1 MLPPVRR
8 GIYHKGEGGTVIMN
22 VEWFRRGAVAIFG
35 VLLAL
40 VHLYCGGYRPIT
52 ADILRSIHV
61 GFGLIIIYMLY
72 PFDKEKKNVSLII
85 DLLLTLLAAAWVSYF
100 TLTLETVPLRTGNP
114 IFADIAISTIG
125 MIVLFEATRRV
136 LGMILPS
143 IAIAFLLYAL
153 LGHLIPG
160 ALGHRGVDYAWLITH
175 SLLSTEGVFGVP
187 IGVSARF
194 VFLFVLF
201 AAALDKTGGGKFFL
215 DLAYAILGRF
225 RGGPAKVAVFGSAL
239 MGTMSGSAV
248 ANVAGTGCITIPLM
262 KQLGY
267 DNKSSGAIEAVASSG
282 GLIMP
287 PIMGA
292 AAFIM
297 SEFLGITYLKIIIAA
312 AIPACLYYLAVFCA
326 VDFKAARIGLVGLP
340 ADQIPRVRSVL
351 KTGAQFIIP
360 LLVLIIYL
368 VISTPQRAA
377 FWGFIAIIILYVINL
392 AWKRDFRSLKN
403 ILFVME
409 AGSRQALPIIT
420 ACAVAGVVVG
430 VISLTG
436 LGFMLTGYLMTIGG
450 TNLLFVLIISMVTSI
465 ILGMGLPVTAC
476 YIVLAVLAAPAMVE
490 LGVDPVAAHLF
501 IIYFGVLSGITPPV
515 ALAAYVGAGIA
526 EAKPMSVAV
535 EACKIGVVAF
545 FLPYMFLYN
554 PVLLLHDVTAMKLTI
569 SLVGAIIGCVAI
581 AAGTQGYLLTKANW
595 IQRILLVAGAVL
607 LFSFKTYAYALAFA
621 CIGITVIWQVSTIVN
636 ERKRTA
642 VDTIQA

>member
-1 MLPPVRR
+1 MS
-8 GIYHKGEGGTVIMN
+8 

-35 VLLAL
+35 ILLAL

-72 PFDKEKKNVSLII
+72 PFDKEKQGVSLII
-85 DLLLTLLAAAWVSYF
+85 DCLLALLALAWVGYF
-100 TLTLETVPLRTGNP
+100 TLTLETVPMRTGNP
-114 IFADIAISTIG
+114 IFADVAISTVG
-125 MIVLFEATRRV
+125 MLVLFEATRRV

-143 IAIAFLLYAL
+143 IAINFLLYAL

-160 ALGHRGVDYAWLITH
+160 ALGHRGVDYSWLITH

-215 DLAYAILGRF
+215 DLAYAILGRY
-225 RGGPAKVAVFGSAL
+225 RGGPAKVAVVGSAL

-267 DNKSSGAIEAVASSG
+267 DNKSAGAIEAVASSG

-326 VDFKAARIGLVGLP
+326 VDFKAARLGLVGLP
-340 ADQIPRVRSVL
+340 ADQVPKVWNVL
-351 KTGAQFIIP
+351 KTGVQFMIP
-360 LLVLIIYL
+360 LFVLIIYL

-377 FWGFIAIIILYVINL
+377 FWGFVAIIVLYVINL
-392 AWKRDFRSLKN
+392 AWKKDFGSIKN

-450 TNLLFVLIISMVTSI
+450 TSLLFVLIISMVTSI

-526 EAKPMSVAV
+526 EARPMEVAI
-535 EACKIGVVAF
+535 EACRIGIVAF

-554 PVLLLHDVTAMKLTI
+554 PVLLLQDVTAVKLTL
-569 SLVGAIIGCVAI
+569 SLVGSIIGCIAI
-581 AAGTQGYLLTKANW
+581 AAGTQGYLLTNANW
-595 IQRILLVAGAVL
+595 LQRILLIAAAVL
-607 LFSFKTYAYALAFA
+607 LFSFKIYAYILAFI
-621 CIGITVIWQVSTIVN
+621 CIGIVVTWQLYASAN
-636 ERKRTA
+636 ARKRTLHNGVNA
-642 VDTIQA
+642 

>member
-1 MLPPVRR
+1 
-8 GIYHKGEGGTVIMN
+8 MN
-22 VEWFRRGAVAIFG
+22 VEWFRRGAVATFG

-52 ADILRSIHV
+52 ADILRSLHV

-72 PFDKEKKNVSLII
+72 PFNKEKVNLSLII
-85 DLLLTLLAAAWVSYF
+85 DSLLALLALAWVGYF
-100 TLTLETVPLRTGNP
+100 TLTLETVPMRTGNP

-125 MIVLFEATRRV
+125 MFVLFEATRRV

-143 IAIAFLLYAL
+143 IAITFLLYAL

-215 DLAYAILGRF
+215 DLAYAILGRY
-225 RGGPAKVAVFGSAL
+225 RGGPAKVAVVGSAL

-262 KQLGY
+262 KDLGY
-267 DNKSSGAIEAVASSG
+267 DNRSAGAIEAVASSG

-297 SEFLGITYLKIIIAA
+297 SEFLGITYLKIIISA

-326 VDFKAARIGLVGLP
+326 VDFKAARLGLVGLP
-340 ADQIPRVRSVL
+340 ADQIPKVWNVL
-351 KTGAQFIIP
+351 KTGAQFILP
-360 LLVLIIYL
+360 LLVLIVYL

-377 FWGFIAIIILYVINL
+377 FWGFVAIVVLYAINL
-392 AWKRDFRSLKN
+392 AWNKDLGSLKN

-409 AGSRQALPIIT
+409 AGSKQALPIIT

-450 TNLLFVLIISMVTSI
+450 TSLLFVLIISMVTSI

-490 LGVDPVAAHLF
+490 LGVDPIAAHLF

-526 EAKPMSVAV
+526 EAKPMSVAL
-535 EACKIGVVAF
+535 EACRIGIVAF

-554 PVLLLHDVTAMKLTI
+554 PVLLLQDVTVVKLAL
-569 SLVGAIIGCVAI
+569 SLLGAIIGCVAI
-581 AAGTQGYLLTKANW
+581 AAGTQGYLLTNANW
-595 IQRILLVAGAVL
+595 MQRILLIVAAVL
-607 LFSFKTYAYALAFA
+607 LFSFKAYAYILALI
-621 CIGITVIWQVSTIVN
+621 CIGIAITWQVYAKMDA
-636 ERKRTA
+636 RKRA
-642 VDTIQA
+642 LQNGVQA

>member
-1 MLPPVRR
+1 
-8 GIYHKGEGGTVIMN
+8 MN
-22 VEWFRRGAVAIFG
+22 VEWFRRGAVATFG

-52 ADILRSIHV
+52 ADILRSLHV

-72 PFDKEKKNVSLII
+72 PFNKEKVNLSLII
-85 DLLLTLLAAAWVSYF
+85 DSLLALLALAWVGYF
-100 TLTLETVPLRTGNP
+100 TLTLETVPMRTGNP

-125 MIVLFEATRRV
+125 MFVLFEATRRV

-143 IAIAFLLYAL
+143 IAITFLLYAL

-215 DLAYAILGRF
+215 DLAYAILGRY
-225 RGGPAKVAVFGSAL
+225 RGGPAKVAVVGSAL

-262 KQLGY
+262 KELGY
-267 DNKSSGAIEAVASSG
+267 DNRSAGAIEAVASSG

-297 SEFLGITYLKIIIAA
+297 SEFLGITYLKIIISA

-326 VDFKAARIGLVGLP
+326 VDFKAARLGLVGLP
-340 ADQIPRVRSVL
+340 ADQIPKVWNVL
-351 KTGAQFIIP
+351 KTGAQFILP
-360 LLVLIIYL
+360 LLVLIVYL

-377 FWGFIAIIILYVINL
+377 FWGFVAIVVLYAINL
-392 AWKRDFRSLKN
+392 AWNKDLGSLKN

-409 AGSRQALPIIT
+409 AGSKQALPIIT

-450 TNLLFVLIISMVTSI
+450 TSLLFVLIISMVTSI

-490 LGVDPVAAHLF
+490 LGVDPIAAHLF

-526 EAKPMSVAV
+526 EAKPMSVAL
-535 EACKIGVVAF
+535 EACRIGIVAF

-554 PVLLLHDVTAMKLTI
+554 PVLLLQDVTVVKLAL
-569 SLVGAIIGCVAI
+569 SLLGAIIGCVAI
-581 AAGTQGYLLTKANW
+581 AAGSQGYLLTNANW
-595 IQRILLVAGAVL
+595 MQRILLIVAAVL
-607 LFSFKTYAYALAFA
+607 LFSFKAYAYILAFI
-621 CIGITVIWQVSTIVN
+621 CIGIAITWQVYAKMDA
-636 ERKRTA
+636 RKRA
-642 VDTIQA
+642 LQNGVQA